1 MDLTNDDDYVVV
13 ITSGGYGKKME
24 IGEFRPQG
32 RGGKGLKAINLRRK
46 TGHVVAAQVFA
57 DPEAQMFLLSNSG
70 QMIRQ
75 SLGELRTQ
83 SRYAQGMIVQRL
95 NEGEEV
101 AGLAVSEES
110 IEAGEFAD
118 DAVESVAERSE
129 GTAEPAE

>member
-1 MDLTNDDDYVVV
+1 
-13 ITSGGYGKKME
+13 
-24 IGEFRPQG
+24 
-32 RGGKGLKAINLRRK
+32 
-46 TGHVVAAQVFA
+46 
-57 DPEAQMFLLSNSG
+57 MFLLSNSG